1 MDDCKVSDPFCQ
13 GQDEVAGHPGFR
25 HYLRLYHST
34 DQPSG
39 YHSDEL
45 PSEGS
50 SPRNSARDSRRKIRR
65 SHSPRHSKHNVVP
78 QSISPPVVSPSKE
91 SVWSI
96 LDSKVFECNWDLPSL
111 VLELF
116 SAPRGSSPSGDPY
129 AHPDVIGVEKDLF
142 DMLTLTKSERGVKVL
157 TCREYVVE
165 MYGTEGVRLLS
176 HIIRAQVSDDCKSG
190 DYLWDLL
197 LWVCLTFRRP
207 VRGNVCVSTGIIDGS
222 KVTLKRLT
230 QLERPANTCWLSLFE
245 TAVIASDPRIQP
257 EEGFHL
263 NLNFH
268 LMLQLAA
275 VEYPVIVDSGL
286 VLMGYS
292 TALVPVRKDHES
304 VLWHL
309 ETANHDFQ
317 LRTTEL
323 AAVKRDWMKTT
334 RLEDL
339 QTKTVLLG
347 WCPEAVTQLGTKN
360 VNSTI
365 GWSDAKPKHT
375 TWSWTGAS
383 LQLIATSVSPFQ
395 IGGGFS
401 IAFERRINTLRFSPQ
416 RNYAKCLRSSAMEPI
431 ILYDVSESRAWLVP
445 LIIVFHQMLLAYCER
460 IPEVSSKGTV
470 PIMKAPSIGADQ
482 SLRHLQSC
490 GSLVIEG
497 SGDDKLT
504 VRELILGL
512 SVNMSKAR
520 LHAPRRCSIFGYEFM
535 DIVTDSPRSELKTTQ
550 IDKEGLAWS
559 FLLSEVNCLFC
570 SQLGDVIVGLK
581 SSDIKSLCNR
591 LPKGSDW
598 LATTIR
604 TLDILHRRSGGRLM
618 SAVRRLGRDHY
629 WSLTGSPFQKCDH
642 GNASHTSCWDTSSLL
657 QEIKSGKVHEQ
668 ENEPTDCV
676 PEGGAV
682 VFGQGKRPVL
692 SSTQGSDSSVEMAV
706 PDQVIE
712 PSAPISTERVA
723 SQQQRDISTSLS
735 FETLTDA

>member
-165 MYGTEGVRLLS
+165 M
-176 HIIRAQVSDDCKSG
+176 
-190 DYLWDLL
+190 
-197 LWVCLTFRRP
+197 
-207 VRGNVCVSTGIIDGS
+207 
-222 KVTLKRLT
+222 
-230 QLERPANTCWLSLFE
+230 PANTCWLSLFE